1 MNTLLFAPETFN
13 IAETTRMIEIAKA
26 ARGHFNSEFFG
37 YSDEYSALI
46 KQAGFKFHRMS
57 PWLTKEK
64 IEHLW
69 KVDRMESL
77 ADPFT
82 EAELRQ
88 RVDGELALYRAL
100 NPAAVIIGFTLSTVI
115 SARAAKIP
123 LVYVMPFALTRPFL
137 DVGLATF
144 PDEYD
149 FPLLRLLPRATLDRL
164 TNQWLRNTKVW
175 IKPFQRVANAYGT
188 LPIRRL
194 VDIYEGDYNLVTDL
208 PELTGVSSLPENWRY
223 IGAIFAHLE
232 GDVPAEIHDLPRPL
246 VYCAMGSSANRKILK
261 TVIESFEGA
270 PYSVIAPIKAHL
282 HEGNIRVPK
291 NVHVYDWLPAHKV
304 NPLADIA
311 VIHGGQGTVQT
322 ACASGTPFVGI
333 GLQPEQEGNIEAIVR
348 YGSAVRLSKRRLT
361 RETLLQSIESLLQN
375 QTARQKA
382 KDLQTLMGQ
391 YNGSRLAADFLIEKF
406 GRWQSL

>member
-1 MNTLLFAPETFN
+1 
-13 IAETTRMIEIAKA
+13 
-26 ARGHFNSEFFG
+26 
-37 YSDEYSALI
+37 
-46 KQAGFKFHRMS
+46 
-57 PWLTKEK
+57 
-64 IEHLW
+64 
-69 KVDRMESL
+69 
-77 ADPFT
+77 
-82 EAELRQ
+82 
-88 RVDGELALYRAL
+88 
-100 NPAAVIIGFTLSTVI
+100 
-115 SARAAKIP
+115 
-123 LVYVMPFALTRPFL
+123 
-137 DVGLATF
+137 
-144 PDEYD
+144 
-149 FPLLRLLPRATLDRL
+149 
-164 TNQWLRNTKVW
+164 
-175 IKPFQRVANAYGT
+175 
-188 LPIRRL
+188 
-194 VDIYEGDYNLVTDL
+194 
-208 PELTGVSSLPENWRY
+208 
-223 IGAIFAHLE
+223 
-232 GDVPAEIHDLPRPL
+232 
-246 VYCAMGSSANRKILK
+246 
-261 TVIESFEGA
+261 

>member
-1 MNTLLFAPETFN
+1 MKTILFAPETFN

-26 ARGHFNSEFFG
+26 VRGNFNCEFFG
-37 YSDEYSALI
+37 YSDIYSNLI
-46 KQAGFKFHRMS
+46 EQAGFKFHRMK
-57 PWLTKEK
+57 PWLTPQK

-88 RVDGELALYRAL
+88 RVKGELLLYL
-100 NPAAVIIGFTLSTVI
+100 DLKPATVVIGFTLSTVI

-123 LVYVMPFALTRPFL
+123 LTYVMPFPLTRPFL
-137 DVGLATF
+137 DAGLATW

-149 FPLLRLLPRATLDRL
+149 FPLLRLIPRKTLDRL
-164 TNQWLRNTKVW
+164 TNQWLSNTKLW
-175 IKPFQRVANAYGT
+175 IKPFQRIAKEFGT
-188 LPIRRL
+188 SPIHRL
-194 VDIYEGDYNLVTDL
+194 VEIYEGDFNLVTDI

-223 IGAIFAHLE
+223 IGPIFARLD
-232 GDVPAEIHDLPRPL
+232 GDVPNEILNLPHHQPI
-246 VYCAMGSSANRKILK
+246 VYCAMGSSANRDILK
-261 TVIESFEGA
+261 TVIESFDGT
-270 PYSVIAPIKAHL
+270 PYTVIAPIKAHL
-282 HEGNIRVPK
+282 HRSNIRIPE
-291 NVHVYDWLPAHKV
+291 NVHVFDWLPADKV
-304 NPLADIA
+304 NPLADIS

-348 YGSAVRLSKRRLT
+348 YGSAVRISKRRLS
-361 RETLLQSIESLLQN
+361 RETLLPSIESLLKN

-382 KDLQTLMGQ
+382 KELQKIMQ
-391 YNGSRLAADFLIEKF
+391 AWNGSQLAADFLYKSF
-406 GRWQSL
+406 A